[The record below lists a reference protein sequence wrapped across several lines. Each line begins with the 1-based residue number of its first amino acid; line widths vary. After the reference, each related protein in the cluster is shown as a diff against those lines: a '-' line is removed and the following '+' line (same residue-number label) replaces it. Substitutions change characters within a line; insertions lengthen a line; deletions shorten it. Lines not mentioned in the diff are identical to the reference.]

1 MVNVKD
7 WYTPILIIGAVV
19 ATLIVATLFLLFSKG
34 KDRGPQSGASFIVAI
49 DQDKMMRDA
58 LEEVCLS
65 EKVENIDALAPD
77 HLRVLEAQAAAK
89 VNADLRH
96 ADEFIRE
103 VLLRRLDALAIDE
116 VSISITGEH
125 RFSIQ
130 IAGATAEQCKA
141 AEKSVSQTSFLE
153 LRLVARE
160 NEKLVQAAMASN
172 RTPKGYERVTSGG
185 TPALAQARD
194 YLGQLAQGPTIPTL
208 LARFGSPSVL
218 YECVLEYVGPVDDDS
233 SRTAYRPMYLS
244 RAASTTI
251 TGDSVI
257 RARADKDSFHGGN
270 VINVEFNRAGSDKLA
285 RISAQHTG
293 EQMAIV
299 LDDIVRSAPVLREP
313 ITGGHCQIS
322 GDFTWE
328 EANRLAG
335 VFNAGAL
342 NIPLKIVESHFV
354 SPDQAQKSSSKRP

>member
-89 VNADLRH
+89 VTADLRH

-130 IAGATAEQCKA
+130 IAGATAEQCEA
-141 AEKSVSQTSFLE
+141 AEKSVPYD
-153 LRLVARE
+153 
-160 NEKLVQAAMASN
+160 NN
-172 RTPKGYERVTSGG
+172 
-185 TPALAQARD
+185 
-194 YLGQLAQGPTIPTL
+194 
-208 LARFGSPSVL
+208 
-218 YECVLEYVGPVDDDS
+218 
-233 SRTAYRPMYLS
+233 
-244 RAASTTI
+244 
-251 TGDSVI
+251 
-257 RARADKDSFHGGN
+257 
-270 VINVEFNRAGSDKLA
+270 
-285 RISAQHTG
+285 
-293 EQMAIV
+293 
-299 LDDIVRSAPVLREP
+299 
-313 ITGGHCQIS
+313 
-322 GDFTWE
+322 
-328 EANRLAG
+328 
-335 VFNAGAL
+335 
-342 NIPLKIVESHFV
+342 
-354 SPDQAQKSSSKRP
+354 